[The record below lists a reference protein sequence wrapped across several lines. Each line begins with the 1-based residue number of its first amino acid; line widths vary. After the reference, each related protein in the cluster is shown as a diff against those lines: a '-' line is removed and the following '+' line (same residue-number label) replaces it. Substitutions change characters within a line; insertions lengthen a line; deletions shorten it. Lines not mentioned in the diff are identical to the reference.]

1 MANLRTFKKDVIF
14 LVNEV
19 ISDCWVFMYLN
30 RDKNV
35 DEANK
40 IVADAVRIREVLVNI
55 LGNAEKC
62 CTVTGAKAL
71 KYAQEEDIAKA
82 VWVAK
87 SSLPPFLLN
96 TYPSIAEVFKEAK
109 V

>member
-30 RDKNV
+30 REKNV

-40 IVADAVRIREVLVNI
+40 IVADAVE
-55 LGNAEKC
+55 LGDNLFEQINHYPKDDAKKHF
-62 CTVTGAKAL
+62 KAL
-71 KYAQEEDIAKA
+71 NQK
-82 VWVAK
+82 
-87 SSLPPFLLN
+87 LLEGVDALFVRLSGL
-96 TYPSIAEVFKEAK
+96 TK
-109 V
+109 

>member
-40 IVADAVRIREVLVNI
+40 IVADAVELGDNI
-55 LGNAEKC
+55 FEQINHYPKEDAKKHF
-62 CTVTGAKAL
+62 KAL
-71 KYAQEEDIAKA
+71 NQK
-82 VWVAK
+82 
-87 SSLPPFLLN
+87 LLEGVDALFVRL
-96 TYPSIAEVFKEAK
+96 SELSK
-109 V
+109 

>member
-35 DEANK
+35 EEANK
-40 IVADAVRIREVLVNI
+40 IVADAVE
-55 LGNAEKC
+55 LGDNLLEQINHYPKDDAKKHF
-62 CTVTGAKAL
+62 KAL
-71 KYAQEEDIAKA
+71 NQK
-82 VWVAK
+82 
-87 SSLPPFLLN
+87 LLEGVDALFVRLSGL
-96 TYPSIAEVFKEAK
+96 TK
-109 V
+109 

>member
-40 IVADAVRIREVLVNI
+40 IVADAVELGDNI
-55 LGNAEKC
+55 FEQINHYPKEDAKKHF
-62 CTVTGAKAL
+62 KAL
-71 KYAQEEDIAKA
+71 NQK
-82 VWVAK
+82 
-87 SSLPPFLLN
+87 LLEGVDALFVRL
-96 TYPSIAEVFKEAK
+96 SGLSK
-109 V
+109 

>member
-14 LVNEV
+14 LINEV

-40 IVADAVRIREVLVNI
+40 IVADAVELGDNI
-55 LGNAEKC
+55 FEQINHYPKEDAKKHF
-62 CTVTGAKAL
+62 KAL
-71 KYAQEEDIAKA
+71 NQK
-82 VWVAK
+82 
-87 SSLPPFLLN
+87 LLEGVDALFVRL
-96 TYPSIAEVFKEAK
+96 SGLSK
-109 V
+109 

>member
-40 IVADAVRIREVLVNI
+40 ILADAVELGDNI
-55 LGNAEKC
+55 FEQINHYPKEDAKKHF
-62 CTVTGAKAL
+62 KAL
-71 KYAQEEDIAKA
+71 NQK
-82 VWVAK
+82 
-87 SSLPPFLLN
+87 LLEGVDALFVRLSGL
-96 TYPSIAEVFKEAK
+96 TK
-109 V
+109 

>member
-1 MANLRTFKKDVIF
+1 MANLRSFKKDVIF

-40 IVADAVRIREVLVNI
+40 IVADAVE
-55 LGNAEKC
+55 LGDNLFEQINHYPKDDAKKHF
-62 CTVTGAKAL
+62 KAL
-71 KYAQEEDIAKA
+71 NQK
-82 VWVAK
+82 
-87 SSLPPFLLN
+87 LLEGVDALFVRLSGL
-96 TYPSIAEVFKEAK
+96 TK
-109 V
+109 